1 MKRRTIARAIAV
13 ILLSYGCA
21 FLLVDGD
28 RSDMVQYRSLSHE
41 ALLANLAQSHEADF
55 SSSFGESLL
64 VIGLAVLL
72 VEAMAACLEL
82 AINRIAP
89 PHPAGAPEPV
99 ADASGTRFH

>member
-1 MKRRTIARAIAV
+1 MKRRTIARVIAV
-13 ILLSYGCA
+13 ILVSYGCA

-41 ALLANLAQSHEADF
+41 ALLANLAHSHEADF

-72 VEAMAACLEL
+72 VEAIAACLEL

-89 PHPAGAPEPV
+89 PLPPGTSEPV
-99 ADASGTRFH
+99 ADARGPGFH